1 MNITKLQNFNV
12 QFKQQDKNTKKNA
25 VICVSAAAI
34 ASPLLTFIDGDN
46 IKKTYKNRSVLKYT
60 TGLCAIGGLGMTGK
74 ILTDKY
80 TVEPSNPHKNKIIR
94 NSVLGAVILPL
105 LLLVENWAQV
115 DKKPIAKKWYPISI
129 VSGALIGGISAKINQ
144 K

>member
-46 IKKTYKNRSVLKYT
+46 IKKPIKT
-60 TGLCAIGGLGMTGK
+60 
-74 ILTDKY
+74 
-80 TVEPSNPHKNKIIR
+80 
-94 NSVLGAVILPL
+94 AVF
-105 LLLVENWAQV
+105 
-115 DKKPIAKKWYPISI
+115 
-129 VSGALIGGISAKINQ
+129 
-144 K
+144 